1 MWDNPTLF
9 HWPSSDL
16 IIESSPSSDNRAN
29 YTSIQVNFLS
39 ANPTKLSRTLKRFVG
54 KSR

>member
-29 YTSIQVNFLS
+29 YTLNFLS
-39 ANPTKLSRTLKRFVG
+39 ANPTKLSRTLKQFVG